1 MEVIMKKFLLAAA
14 AAAAATI
21 AANPAAAADFGPHDN
36 RGQVSRQVPANHG
49 PGFNRNVN
57 VNRNIAVNRNVS
69 VTHYVQAAPQRRWN
83 RGERFDR
90 RYATNYQV
98 IGSHRG
104 LYAAPRGYQWVRSGN
119 DAVLVSIAG
128 GIVGA
133 LIANLF

>member
-1 MEVIMKKFLLAAA
+1 MKKFFLAAA
-14 AAAAATI
+14 AVAGLAAT
-21 AANPAAAADFGPHDN
+21 PAAAADFGRHDN
-36 RGQVSRQVPANHG
+36 RVQVSHQVNRG
-49 PGFNRNVN
+49 PVFNRNVT
-57 VNRNIAVNRNVS
+57 VNR
-69 VTHYVQAAPQRRWN
+69 YVQVAPQRRWN
-83 RGERFDR
+83 RGDRFDR

-119 DAVLVSIAG
+119 DAVLVSLAG